1 MLQREIPTWVAIVA
15 VVVVVL
21 VVIGVYFWL
30 WRPRVRE
37 GAQPP
42 PTAPIFKAP
51 GPGVSPIME
60 KPSPEQPAPSR

>member
-51 GPGVSPIME
+51 GPGVSPI
-60 KPSPEQPAPSR
+60 